1 MRKERLKRI
10 SNVTTS
16 VTTGTLIACI
26 IWYGITQFTLGES
39 IRDAK
44 IPYLTLPQILLL
56 GILCGVESELIMP
69 NDDRLPKECWVR
81 YVLHYIIVTA
91 TALICGYFYGWY
103 EPTFFGVLL
112 MCVTSIGIYIF
123 ASYLKYRSGKKEA
136 DTMNIYL
143 EKMQRE
149 KKKEKED

>member
-10 SNVTTS
+10 ANVTTS

-26 IWYGITQFTLGES
+26 IWYGVTQFTLGES

-69 NDDRLPKECWVR
+69 NDDHP
-81 YVLHYIIVTA
+81 A
-91 TALICGYFYGWY
+91 YFRCSRTRCHAHAGS
-103 EPTFFGVLL
+103 P
-112 MCVTSIGIYIF
+112 IF
-123 ASYLKYRSGKKEA
+123 P
-136 DTMNIYL
+136 
-143 EKMQRE
+143 
-149 KKKEKED
+149 